1 MEDEDDETKVSHE
14 LDHCVDAPAI
24 IAILAT
30 LPNTPPADISNKIP
44 GMSQCGAGVVAA
56 DSALDLLQKYQE
68 QPFLLDKHLGESI
81 ASCAGS

>member
-30 LPNTPPADISNKIP
+30 LPNTPPADISTKIP
-44 GMSQCGAGVVAA
+44 GMSQCGC
-56 DSALDLLQKYQE
+56 DCCS
-68 QPFLLDKHLGESI
+68 
-81 ASCAGS
+81 